1 MKNTCKK
8 NSSQVSIILYKPA
21 PVSYTTTIDKKTY
34 RCCMLGYPKAHTPK
48 LTCLVLTYASTFYS
62 TVCESA
68 SGQHVRDKLSGAS
81 AVLHHHLHVTY

>member
-8 NSSQVSIILYKPA
+8 IVGKFLYYINQLLW
-21 PVSYTTTIDKKTY
+21 VIQQHVTKKSY

-48 LTCLVLTYASTFYS
+48 LTCLVPTYAPTFYS